1 MKTKKKI
8 FNRGQ
13 IICRLSHA
21 LAQSPFTTRKAE
33 LDYFPEKV
41 NVRVT
46 SRLVKQL
53 DLRELGNFMKIRP
66 P

>member
-1 MKTKKKI
+1 MRTKTNF
-8 FNRGQ
+8 FNRG
-13 IICRLSHA
+13 
-21 LAQSPFTTRKAE
+21 QSPFTTRKAE

-46 SRLVKQL
+46 SRLFKQL